1 MSNLATLKKIFLDT
15 FRTELIIENPETI
28 KDFNKKQITVSNKEV
43 KFINLMIDNY
53 NTIIH
58 ALNIVDDKKL
68 ILKLLKKVDT
78 LDDEIDLYI
87 SLLNDDFK
95 ALTAI
100 VNKSAW
106 LVSYRYYKRIGCL
119 RMAYF
124 QFKGE

>member
-15 FRTELIIENPETI
+15 FRTELIIENPKTI

-43 KFINLMIDNY
+43 KFINLMIADY

-58 ALNIVDDKKL
+58 ALNVIDDKKL
-68 ILKLLKKVDT
+68 VLKLLKNVDV

-100 VNKSAW
+100 VNKSA
-106 LVSYRYYKRIGCL
+106 
-119 RMAYF
+119 
-124 QFKGE
+124 